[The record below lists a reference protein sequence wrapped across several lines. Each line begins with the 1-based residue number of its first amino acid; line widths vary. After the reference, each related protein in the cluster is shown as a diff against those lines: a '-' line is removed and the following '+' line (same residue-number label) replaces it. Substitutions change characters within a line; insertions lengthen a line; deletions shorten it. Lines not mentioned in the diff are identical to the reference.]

1 MPLDPRRVDAALRN
15 LIAHLDYDL
24 HKAIECDEMTGEDTY
39 DECVADF
46 IAAYE
51 GADD

>member
-1 MPLDPRRVDAALRN
+1 MPIDPKRVDAALRN
-15 LIAHLDYDL
+15 LIAYLDYDL

-39 DECVADF
+39 DGRVADF
-46 IAAYE
+46 IAVYE